1 MEEISLSD
9 ATGLYES
16 LPAERRIA
24 TLAPA
29 YVVAD
34 AGRDP
39 CLHPVFVARRSG
51 ADFWLH
57 AVHRARIPGETSSD
71 FQSAYGYGGPVSSPG
86 FRLSPA
92 EIWREYAAWCRTH
105 GVVAEFVRL
114 HPMASEWQVYGGEVH
129 EDRATVVMDVSVPD
143 IRAGYEVRSR
153 TAVRKAEKFGLEVVA
168 FPSSEIGS
176 RFASFYREG
185 MARLGADDF
194 YLFGD
199 EYFSRLAGLNGIRL
213 LVCRRIGDDEWM
225 SAGLFLAGA
234 LTLEYHLSATT
245 EEGRACAATN
255 LLIDAAARV
264 ARESGLHWL
273 YLGGGTDRDPSN
285 ALLRFKA
292 GFSRLRKTFRVG
304 RAIHD
309 MDLYADIATRMNI
322 QITASTRVLF
332 YR

>member
-39 CLHPVFVARRSG
+39 GLHPVFVVRRSG
-51 ADFWLH
+51 EDFWLH
-57 AVHRARIPGETSSD
+57 AAHRARIPGETSSD

-86 FRLSPA
+86 FRLSTA
-92 EIWREYAAWCRTH
+92 EVWSEYSSWCRAR

-114 HPMASEWQVYGGEVH
+114 HPMASEWQTYGGEVH
-129 EDRATVVMDVSVPD
+129 EDRSTVVMDVKGPD
-143 IRAGYEVRSR
+143 IRAGYEVRGR
-153 TAVRKAEKFGLEVVA
+153 TAVRKAEKSRLEVVTC
-168 FPSSEIGS
+168 PSSEIVP
-176 RFASFYREG
+176 RFAPFYREG
-185 MARLGADDF
+185 MARLGADGF

-199 EYFSRLAGLNGIRL
+199 EYFSRMAGLKGIRL

-245 EEGRACAATN
+245 EEGRALSATT

-264 ARESGLHWL
+264 AGESGLHWL
-273 YLGGGTDRDPSN
+273 YLGGGTDRDPGN

-292 GFSRLRKTFRVG
+292 GFSRLRRTFRVG

-309 MDLYADIATRMNI
+309 IDLYAGIATRMNV